1 MTAMKRTEAKASAR
15 APHSTERAPVQNHS
29 EDPLNDWQDGDP
41 VWDILNQASSP
52 EPSPFFARNVVR
64 SARQLKQESLAS
76 RVINLLSSR
85 KLALAAAACACAMIS
100 YQMWPA
106 PTTPEANPAIEIT
119 QTVAPVETTTDLTEF
134 ILEQTLI
141 AAADDPSIYTRDE
154 VIAML
159 GL

>member
-1 MTAMKRTEAKASAR
+1 MKRTDANES
-15 APHSTERAPVQNHS
+15 PHSTANHPVQNHS
-29 EDPLNDWQDGDP
+29 EEPLNDWKQGDP

-64 SARQLKQESLAS
+64 SARQLKKESLVS
-76 RVINLLSSR
+76 RVISLFSSR
-85 KLALAAAACACAMIS
+85 RLALGAAACACAMIT

-106 PTTPEANPAIEIT
+106 ATSPDTAPTNGMT
-119 QTVAPVETTTDLTEF
+119 QTVAPVETTTDLTELV
-134 ILEQTLI
+134 LEETLL

-154 VIAML
+154 VVAML